1 MEVSSPMSSI
11 IIAAGPMF
19 TYSVAAIVYRFLSI
33 VFFIVIAIAVGFL
46 VYAAKQ
52 LKAREGSSDE

>member
-1 MEVSSPMSSI
+1 MSSI
-11 IIAAGPMF
+11 IIAAGPLF

-33 VFFIVIAIAVGFL
+33 VFFVVIAIAIGFL

-52 LKAREGSSDE
+52 LKAREDSPIE